1 MLRQIALLLVLL
13 CATVAE
19 AGTIAVVD
27 FERAVNETEEG
38 KAAQSQLESMYAS
51 RKTELDSMR
60 VDLEKEFADYQQRA
74 TVMSD
79 TARKEA
85 EAGIVA
91 KQERFQQLYMQYEQE
106 MQTTYYQLL
115 ADLDTKMRALTT
127 TIAREKAFD
136 LVVDKAA
143 VVYVGGSTV
152 DLTDDLIK
160 RYNSK

>member
-1 MLRQIALLLVLL
+1 MLRHIFLLLTLL

-51 RKTELDSMR
+51 RKTELDGMR
-60 VDLEKEFADYQQRA
+60 VELEKEYTDYQQRA
-74 TVMSD
+74 AVMSD
-79 TARKEA
+79 EARKEV

-115 ADLDTKMRALTT
+115 ADLDTKMRALTE
-127 TIAREKAFD
+127 TIAKEKSYD

-143 VVYVGGSTV
+143 VVFAGGATV
-152 DLTDDLIK
+152 DMTDDLIR